1 MAEAGGANA
10 SNRPFHPRPGSAEA
24 LGRESEAM
32 VESADAIVAR
42 HAPEGFSVP
51 IAQLA
56 GLNRSG
62 VYFLYRAGVVVY
74 VGQAQDIRRRV
85 ASHMAD
91 GVKDFDAVSFI
102 PFTVDKLLSAEARYI
117 RRLRPLYNRVG
128 NAPAVAGYQPFGSFV
143 LSCPLVKASLTA
155 LEAAD
160 RLGLPVEAV
169 LRTWHSHGY
178 RPKRFAR
185 SKALGYCPIDCDELA
200 KKLAAAP
207 ATEADDACTSIEAH
221 HR

>member
-1 MAEAGGANA
+1 MVEAGGVNA

-24 LGRESEAM
+24 LGRESGAM
-32 VESADAIVAR
+32 AESADEIATR
-42 HAPEGFSVP
+42 HAAEGLSVS

-74 VGQAQDIRRRV
+74 VGQARDIRRRV

-128 NAPAVAGYQPFGSFV
+128 NSSAVAGYQSFGSFAP
-143 LSCPLVKASLTA
+143 SHPLVKASLTA

-160 RLGLPVEAV
+160 RLGVPVEAL

-185 SKALGYCPIDCDELA
+185 PKPLGYCPIDCDELA
-200 KKLAAAP
+200 QKMAAALP
-207 ATEADDACTSIEAH
+207 LEADNACTANTAH